1 MGRAL
6 LKLAVVYLVAG
17 IGLGLFMAM
26 SHDHTAVAVHAH
38 INLLGWASLALCGLI
53 HLQFPDLQ
61 RHWLAKAHFG
71 LHNAGLPVGMIAL
84 FFVLRGHAAV
94 MPLVGIGSATAGLGV
109 ACFAILVLTQVRS
122 AAR

>member
-1 MGRAL
+1 MGAVL

-17 IGLGLFMAM
+17 VGLGIFMAA
-26 SHDHTAVAVHAH
+26 SHDHTAMPVHAH

-71 LHNAGLPVGMIAL
+71 LHNAGLPLGMIAL
-84 FFVLRGHAAV
+84 FFVLHGQAAL
-94 MPLVGIGSATAGLGV
+94 MPVVGVGSAMAGLGV
-109 ACFAILVLTQVRS
+109 ACFALLILLRVRS
-122 AAR
+122 PSR